1 MREEYL
7 ANLEKAL
14 RENNISDYQ
23 EVYKKYEKRYD
34 FGKEASLSDEEIEE
48 KLGSIDDII
57 ENLKKNEIVKVKEN
71 IVYDLGKSY
80 NLTIKVVV
88 DDVIIKS
95 DPFASDIS
103 FKFEQVKENNY
114 IIKNEEHNVSLTYK
128 EKFFSSPSTKN
139 SGTIYVIVPEN
150 IIFNEVTIAM
160 GASDFTTNEL
170 KANKISIKNTS
181 GDFNINFLNADSI
194 ELNNVSGDFNIEKI
208 ITNNIELNNVSGDF
222 KITSLKGDLKLSNI
236 SGDILIDTFFG
247 NSKISNISGDIVLS
261 GNSQDTLDKKV
272 SKICATVGKKVKG
285 FFTDD

>member
-194 ELNNVSGDFNIEKI
+194 ELNNVSGDF
-208 ITNNIELNNVSGDF
+208 

>member
-34 FGKEASLSDEEIEE
+34 FGKEASLSDEEIEK

-57 ENLKKNEIVKVKEN
+57 ANLKKNETVKVKEN
-71 IVYDLGKSY
+71 IIYDLGKSY
-80 NLTIKVVV
+80 NLTVKVVV

-103 FKFEQVKENNY
+103 FKFEQVKESNY
-114 IIKNEEHNVSLTYK
+114 IIKNEETNVSLTYK
-128 EKFFSSPSTKN
+128 EKFFSSPSSKN
-139 SGTIYVIVPEN
+139 GGTIYVIVPEN

-160 GASDFTTNEL
+160 GASDFTANEL

-181 GDFNINFLNADSI
+181 GDFNINFLNANNI